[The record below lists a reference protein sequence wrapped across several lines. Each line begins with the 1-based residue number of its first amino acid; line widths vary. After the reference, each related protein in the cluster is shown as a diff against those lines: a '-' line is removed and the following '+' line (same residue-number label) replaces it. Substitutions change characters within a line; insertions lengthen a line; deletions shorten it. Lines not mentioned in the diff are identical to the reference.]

1 MLGLVS
7 ESYRGIHVRNTFEI
21 TEDTVFSF
29 DCLQYVM
36 NFLSLFLFKQ
46 KIDLEILRKDF
57 LNWGRKC
64 ADHLKAPFQTFT
76 TINPMRKTKT
86 RN

>member
-1 MLGLVS
+1 
-7 ESYRGIHVRNTFEI
+7 
-21 TEDTVFSF
+21 
-29 DCLQYVM
+29 M

-46 KIDLEILRKDF
+46 KIDLEILQKDF

-76 TINPMRKTKT
+76 MINPMRKTKKLGDSFGVKFHESK
-86 RN
+86 NEQCNFK